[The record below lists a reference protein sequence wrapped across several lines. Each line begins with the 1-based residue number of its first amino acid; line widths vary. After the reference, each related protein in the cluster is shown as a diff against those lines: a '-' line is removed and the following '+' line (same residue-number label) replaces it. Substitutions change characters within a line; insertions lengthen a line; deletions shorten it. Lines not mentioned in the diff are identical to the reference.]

1 MHSDPATPTATD
13 EDKVLRKACE
23 RCRTRKLSCTGV
35 GVTGKCRR
43 CEAGNHDCIFSTRAP
58 TGRPRKAESSG
69 RRVGVKLESTPYTS
83 PRKRPDES
91 DADTSAKMKRTDGF
105 SEHPS
110 SLTDLSLAIF
120 LDSLQTVE
128 IAPSDGL
135 TETMLQPTLQADAA
149 PAPNTAP
156 TGPPQYAESV
166 ALRQDLAYTVPADMS
181 WWNIAWDL
189 PDMGTGTPPEQP
201 TPPALPEPA
210 PAPAPAPVKTCC
222 SAGGAG
228 PNPLRTPCESSA
240 VQELMPPPQTSFP
253 PGLPSTA
260 GQIHN
265 IHDKV
270 HCAPN
275 PSGNG
280 CTCLCDMSPA
290 LLCLEHR
297 LRHRSDTVQ
306 DASSSLVFT
315 LSSIQ
320 EVTSKCQCS
329 ADCPTCRQNPSTRLT
344 ASLLIS
350 TALQIYA
357 RALQI
362 VRNVLVGN
370 DKVYEHHVLEVSIG
384 GFRPSARNARKIA
397 IYALKLELHDLERAL
412 ARVSST
418 AQSSRIAAVPAG
430 DQVALQMN
438 PVDQLVIRKLH
449 QQLSEVLR
457 TVESL

>member
-1 MHSDPATPTATD
+1 M
-13 EDKVLRKACE
+13 K
-23 RCRTRKLSCTGV
+23 
-35 GVTGKCRR
+35 RR
-43 CEAGNHDCIFSTRAP
+43 G
-58 TGRPRKAESSG
+58 
-69 RRVGVKLESTPYTS
+69 
-83 PRKRPDES
+83 ES
-91 DADTSAKMKRTDGF
+91 DADSSAKMTRTDDL

-135 TETMLQPTLQADAA
+135 TETMLQPALQDDAV
-149 PAPNTAP
+149 PTPNTAP
-156 TGPPQYAESV
+156 PAPPQYAESV
-166 ALRQDLAYTVPADMS
+166 TLRQDLAYTVPADMS
-181 WWNIAWDL
+181 WWNIAWNL
-189 PDMGTGTPPEQP
+189 PDMGMGTPTEQP
-201 TPPALPEPA
+201 TSLAPA
-210 PAPAPAPVKTCC
+210 PAPAPAKSCC
-222 SAGGAG
+222 STSEGN
-228 PNPLRTPCESSA
+228 PNPLHTPCESHA
-240 VQELMPPPQTSFP
+240 PQGLMSLPYTSFSPVVP
-253 PGLPSTA
+253 PAPA
-260 GQIHN
+260 QIHN
-265 IHDKV
+265 MHDKV
-270 HCAPN
+270 HCVPN
-275 PSGNG
+275 PSGKG
-280 CTCLCDMSPA
+280 CMCLCDMSPA
-290 LLCLEHR
+290 LLSLEHR
-297 LRHRSDTVQ
+297 LRQRSDTVQ

-329 ADCPTCRQNPSTRLT
+329 ADCPTCRQNPSMGLT

-370 DKVYEHHVLEVSIG
+370 DKGYEHQLLDVSIG

-397 IYALKLELHDLERAL
+397 IYAMKLELHDLERAL

-418 AQSSRIAAVPAG
+418 AQSSRIAAIPAG

-449 QQLSEVLR
+449 QQLFEVLR
-457 TVESL
+457 TVESLE